1 VCSVVLF
8 DHGLLMMESKALTV
22 KTTNFGEIEVPA
34 ENIIHFGEGIPGFPR
49 IRRFAILQF
58 DHLKPFQYLQS
69 LDDPPIA
76 LLVVNPFLLHPA
88 YEFELGDADMGDLK
102 TDKPEEVSVFAV
114 ATIPEN
120 PSEATLNLMAPILIN
135 LKNRCGKQV
144 ILLDSHYA
152 VRHPLFGSSKADSA
166 ETV

>member
-1 VCSVVLF
+1 
-8 DHGLLMMESKALTV
+8 MMTESKALTV
-22 KTTNFGEIEVPA
+22 RTTNFGEIEVPVA
-34 ENIIHFGEGIPGFPR
+34 SIIGFDEGIPGFPQ
-49 IRRFAILQF
+49 IHKFAILEF
-58 DHLKPFQYLQS
+58 EHLKPFQYLQS

-88 YEFELGDADMGDLK
+88 YAFELGDADMCDLK

-135 LKNRCGKQV
+135 QKNRCGKQV
-144 ILLDSHYA
+144 ILLDSQYS
-152 VRHPLFGSSKADSA
+152 VRHPLFGSSERHSA